1 MSSCCVCMEL
11 CTDKAVVRTPS
22 APTPSTEIPQILR
35 TVGPP
40 EGAPP
45 RRLRPSFA
53 PDLPLHLSH
62 ARHAA
67 QALINCGHIY
77 HLSCARRWFQ
87 TKGKSERG
95 RPAHAPCPKCKEPY
109 DMGSAVT
116 VFMDVP
122 KDERGEILF
131 SPTPFPTR
139 AGRGD
144 VPDDADGAVV
154 DDDDADAVVLDSP
167 RDGADRPGDTAGGD
181 AATRREV
188 ASLRRDLRREQTRAR
203 EADDRAARAEMA
215 AERADRLEEERDAL
229 QTELARREQ
238 RENNALYEARTAKA
252 KAKKASDE
260 LSSRLAEF
268 QRAQSKLAY
277 VENQRRLERDL
288 NEGVSMAETEL
299 LNRFRREEPRSAVET
314 LCRSLAGKNRQ
325 LARQID
331 EYGKLVRRVKQLERG
346 GGGVGG
352 GGGGAPVA
360 GSTGAGSIPTGS
372 APPSPGFGKEKTGE
386 PGKERGGGGAAGGG
400 RLDRSKR
407 RAWGADDEDAWDDV
421 AAADAD
427 DALRLRRPLRDA
439 NAGFEKGLGSVDFS
453 KGSFGRVAMA
463 KGLGA
468 FDDHGLGRV
477 SRAAAAGGKGKR
489 ARGGGGASGE
499 ELLDDIL
506 SGLDLPK
513 TRAEEKVRKPTS
525 SSGGGDFGSFSR
537 RFGSAAA
544 AATAEGSGGG
554 DGGSFVIHGADGR
567 GGRTKVIR
575 AAGSAR

>member
-1 MSSCCVCMEL
+1 MEM

-22 APTPSTEIPQILR
+22 APTPSTAIPQILR
-35 TVGPP
+35 TVGAP
-40 EGAPP
+40 EGALLGASNP
-45 RRLRPSFA
+45 RSRLTVHSTSPTPA
-53 PDLPLHLSH
+53 T
-62 ARHAA
+62 A

-144 VPDDADGAVV
+144 VPDDVP
-154 DDDDADAVVLDSP
+154 DDDGVVVLDSP
-167 RDGADRPGDTAGGD
+167 RDGADRSGDDTAGAATGEPG
-181 AATRREV
+181 ATRREV

-215 AERADRLEEERDAL
+215 AERAERLEEERDAL
-229 QTELARREQ
+229 QTELARRES
-238 RENNALYEARTAKA
+238 RENNALFEARTAKA

-288 NEGVSMAETEL
+288 NEGVSMAEAEL
-299 LNRFRREEPRSAVET
+299 LARFRREEPRSAVET

-346 GGGVGG
+346 VER

-360 GSTGAGSIPTGS
+360 GSTGAGSNPTGS
-372 APPSPGFGKEKTGE
+372 AKEPPSPERV
-386 PGKERGGGGAAGGG
+386 GKERTGGDGKDSIAAGG

-407 RAWGADDEDAWDDV
+407 RAWGADDDDIWDDV
-421 AAADAD
+421 AGNADAD
-427 DALRLRRPLRDA
+427 DALRLRCPMRDA
-439 NAGFEKGLGSVDFS
+439 NGSTAPSNEKDLAKVDFS
-453 KGSFGRVAMA
+453 KGLGSFGATKKA

-477 SRAAAAGGKGKR
+477 SRGASGKNKR
-489 ARGGGGASGE
+489 ARGGASGE

-506 SGLDLPK
+506 SGLDLPAK
-513 TRAEEKVRKPTS
+513 GRGEEKVRKPTS
-525 SSGGGDFGSFSR
+525 SGGDFGSFSR

-544 AATAEGSGGG
+544 ATAEGSGA

>member
-1 MSSCCVCMEL
+1 
-11 CTDKAVVRTPS
+11 
-22 APTPSTEIPQILR
+22 
-35 TVGPP
+35 
-40 EGAPP
+40 
-45 RRLRPSFA
+45 
-53 PDLPLHLSH
+53 
-62 ARHAA
+62 
-67 QALINCGHIY
+67 
-77 HLSCARRWFQ
+77 
-87 TKGKSERG
+87 
-95 RPAHAPCPKCKEPY
+95 
-109 DMGSAVT
+109 MGSAVT

-131 SPTPFPTR
+131 SPTR
-139 AGRGD
+139 AGCGD
-144 VPDDADGAVV
+144 VPDVPDDVVV
-154 DDDDADAVVLDSP
+154 DDDGAVVLDSP
-167 RDGADRPGDTAGGD
+167 REGADRPGDTAVGD
-181 AATRREV
+181 GATRREV

-215 AERADRLEEERDAL
+215 AERADRLEEELA
-229 QTELARREQ
+229 TVNAELSRREQ

-268 QRAQSKLAY
+268 QRAQSKLTY
-277 VENQRRLERDL
+277 IENQRRLERDL
-288 NEGVSMAETEL
+288 NEGVSMAEAEL
-299 LNRFRREEPRSAVET
+299 LARFRREEPRSAVET

-346 GGGVGG
+346 GAGPA
-352 GGGGAPVA
+352 GGGAPVA

-372 APPSPGFGKEKTGE
+372 APPSPGMGKEPTGD
-386 PGKERGGGGAAGGG
+386 GKVRGAAGGG

-421 AAADAD
+421 VSADAD

-439 NAGFEKGLGSVDFS
+439 NASKGLGSVDFS
-453 KGSFGRVAMA
+453 KGSFGRVAKA

-477 SRAAAAGGKGKR
+477 SRAAAAAAGGKGKR
-489 ARGGGGASGE
+489 ARNGGASGE

-506 SGLDLPK
+506 SGLDLPIS
-513 TRAEEKVRKPTS
+513 RAEEKVGKPTSS
-525 SSGGGDFGSFSR
+525 SSGGGDFGSFAR

-544 AATAEGSGGG
+544 ASSAAEGSGA

>member
-1 MSSCCVCMEL
+1 MVPDEGQVRARASSAR
-11 CTDKAVVRTPS
+11 AVPKVQG
-22 APTPSTEIPQILR
+22 ALR
-35 TVGPP
+35 HGQR
-40 EGAPP
+40 G
-45 RRLRPSFA
+45 
-53 PDLPLHLSH
+53 DGLHG
-62 ARHAA
+62 RA
-67 QALINCGHIY
+67 QGR
-77 HLSCARRWFQ
+77 ARRDFILPDAIPDA
-87 TKGKSERG
+87 R
-95 RPAHAPCPKCKEPY
+95 RARRH
-109 DMGSAVT
+109 
-116 VFMDVP
+116 VP
-122 KDERGEILF
+122 
-131 SPTPFPTR
+131 
-139 AGRGD
+139 
-144 VPDDADGAVV
+144 
-154 DDDDADAVVLDSP
+154 DDADAVVLDSP

-346 GGGVGG
+346 WGGWRR
-352 GGGGAPVA
+352 GGAPVA

-386 PGKERGGGGAAGGG
+386 LGKERGGGAAGAAGWTVPS
-400 RLDRSKR
+400 D
-407 RAWGADDEDAWDDV
+407 
-421 AAADAD
+421 
-427 DALRLRRPLRDA
+427 
-439 NAGFEKGLGSVDFS
+439 
-453 KGSFGRVAMA
+453 
-463 KGLGA
+463 
-468 FDDHGLGRV
+468 
-477 SRAAAAGGKGKR
+477 
-489 ARGGGGASGE
+489 ARGA
-499 ELLDDIL
+499 
-506 SGLDLPK
+506 PTTK
-513 TRAEEKVRKPTS
+513 TRGMTSPRRTRTTRCDCAVR
-525 SSGGGDFGSFSR
+525 
-537 RFGSAAA
+537 
-544 AATAEGSGGG
+544 
-554 DGGSFVIHGADGR
+554 
-567 GGRTKVIR
+567 
-575 AAGSAR
+575 

>member
-1 MSSCCVCMEL
+1 
-11 CTDKAVVRTPS
+11 
-22 APTPSTEIPQILR
+22 
-35 TVGPP
+35 
-40 EGAPP
+40 
-45 RRLRPSFA
+45 
-53 PDLPLHLSH
+53 
-62 ARHAA
+62 
-67 QALINCGHIY
+67 
-77 HLSCARRWFQ
+77 
-87 TKGKSERG
+87 
-95 RPAHAPCPKCKEPY
+95 
-109 DMGSAVT
+109 MGSAVT

-131 SPTPFPTR
+131 SPTR
-139 AGRGD
+139 AGCGD
-144 VPDDADGAVV
+144 VPDVPDDVV
-154 DDDDADAVVLDSP
+154 DDDDGAVVLDSP
-167 RDGADRPGDTAGGD
+167 REGADRPGDTAVGD
-181 AATRREV
+181 GATRREV

-215 AERADRLEEERDAL
+215 AERADRLEEELA
-229 QTELARREQ
+229 TVNAELSRREQ

-268 QRAQSKLAY
+268 QRAQSKLTY
-277 VENQRRLERDL
+277 IENQRRLERDL
-288 NEGVSMAETEL
+288 NEGVSMAEAEL
-299 LNRFRREEPRSAVET
+299 LARFRREEPRSAVET

-346 GGGVGG
+346 GAGPA
-352 GGGGAPVA
+352 GGGAPVA

-372 APPSPGFGKEKTGE
+372 APPSPGMGKEPTGD
-386 PGKERGGGGAAGGG
+386 GKVRGAAGGG

-421 AAADAD
+421 DAD
-427 DALRLRRPLRDA
+427 DAFRLRRPLRDA
-439 NAGFEKGLGSVDFS
+439 NASKGLGSVDFS
-453 KGSFGRVAMA
+453 KGSFGRVAKA

-477 SRAAAAGGKGKR
+477 SRAAGAAAAAGGKGKR
-489 ARGGGGASGE
+489 ARNGGASGE

-506 SGLDLPK
+506 SGLDLPIS
-513 TRAEEKVRKPTS
+513 RAEEKVGKPTS
-525 SSGGGDFGSFSR
+525 SSGGGDFGSFAR

-544 AATAEGSGGG
+544 ASSAAEGSGA

>member
-1 MSSCCVCMEL
+1 MEM

-22 APTPSTEIPQILR
+22 APTPSTAIPQILR
-35 TVGPP
+35 TVGAP
-40 EGAPP
+40 EGALLGASNP
-45 RRLRPSFA
+45 RSRLTVHSISPTPA
-53 PDLPLHLSH
+53 T
-62 ARHAA
+62 A

-144 VPDDADGAVV
+144 VPDDVPDDEDGV
-154 DDDDADAVVLDSP
+154 VVLDSP
-167 RDGADRPGDTAGGD
+167 RDGADRSGDDTAGAATGEPG
-181 AATRREV
+181 ATRREV

-215 AERADRLEEERDAL
+215 AERAERLEEERDAL

-252 KAKKASDE
+252 KAKKASDD
-260 LSSRLAEF
+260 LASRLAEF

-299 LNRFRREEPRSAVET
+299 LTRFRREEPRSAVET

-331 EYGKLVRRVKQLERG
+331 EYGKLVRRLKQLERG
-346 GGGVGG
+346 VER

-360 GSTGAGSIPTGS
+360 GSTGAGSNPTGS
-372 APPSPGFGKEKTGE
+372 APPSPGT
-386 PGKERGGGGAAGGG
+386 GKERTGGDGKERAAAGG

-407 RAWGADDEDAWDDV
+407 RAWGADDDDAWDDV
-421 AAADAD
+421 AGNADAD

-439 NAGFEKGLGSVDFS
+439 NASTAAKEKDLSVDFS
-453 KGSFGRVAMA
+453 KDFSKGSGLGSFGATGRVAKA
-463 KGLGA
+463 KGFGA

-477 SRAAAAGGKGKR
+477 SRGASGKNKR
-489 ARGGGGASGE
+489 ARGGASGE

-506 SGLDLPK
+506 SGLDLPAK
-513 TRAEEKVRKPTS
+513 GRGEEKVRKPTAS
-525 SSGGGDFGSFSR
+525 GGDFGSFSR
-537 RFGSAAA
+537 RFGSAAT
-544 AATAEGSGGG
+544 ATAEGSGA

>member
-1 MSSCCVCMEL
+1 MKVRDSSDESSPPHLTSAPWPRRRGRPGRPSVAMSACCVCMEL

-144 VPDDADGAVV
+144 VPDDAD
-154 DDDDADAVVLDSP
+154 AVVLDSP

-203 EADDRAARAEMA
+203 RRTTAPRAPRWPPNAPTVSRRNAMRFKPSSLAENSARTTPSTRREPQ
-215 AERADRLEEERDAL
+215 RRRPRRLPTSCRRGSPSFS
-229 QTELARREQ
+229 ARR
-238 RENNALYEARTAKA
+238 ASWRT
-252 KAKKASDE
+252 
-260 LSSRLAEF
+260 SRI
-268 QRAQSKLAY
+268 S
-277 VENQRRLERDL
+277 
-288 NEGVSMAETEL
+288 GV
-299 LNRFRREEPRSAVET
+299 
-314 LCRSLAGKNRQ
+314 
-325 LARQID
+325 
-331 EYGKLVRRVKQLERG
+331 
-346 GGGVGG
+346 
-352 GGGGAPVA
+352 
-360 GSTGAGSIPTGS
+360 
-372 APPSPGFGKEKTGE
+372 
-386 PGKERGGGGAAGGG
+386 
-400 RLDRSKR
+400 
-407 RAWGADDEDAWDDV
+407 W
-421 AAADAD
+421 
-427 DALRLRRPLRDA
+427 
-439 NAGFEKGLGSVDFS
+439 
-453 KGSFGRVAMA
+453 
-463 KGLGA
+463 
-468 FDDHGLGRV
+468 
-477 SRAAAAGGKGKR
+477 
-489 ARGGGGASGE
+489 SG
-499 ELLDDIL
+499 I
-506 SGLDLPK
+506 
-513 TRAEEKVRKPTS
+513 
-525 SSGGGDFGSFSR
+525 
-537 RFGSAAA
+537 
-544 AATAEGSGGG
+544 
-554 DGGSFVIHGADGR
+554 
-567 GGRTKVIR
+567 
-575 AAGSAR
+575 

>member
-1 MSSCCVCMEL
+1 MEM

-22 APTPSTEIPQILR
+22 APTPSTAIPQILR
-35 TVGPP
+35 TVGAP
-40 EGAPP
+40 EGALLGASNP
-45 RRLRPSFA
+45 RSRLTVHSTSPTPA
-53 PDLPLHLSH
+53 T
-62 ARHAA
+62 A

-144 VPDDADGAVV
+144 VPDDVP
-154 DDDDADAVVLDSP
+154 DDDGVVVLDSP
-167 RDGADRPGDTAGGD
+167 RDGADRSGDDTAGAATGEPG
-181 AATRREV
+181 ATRREV

-215 AERADRLEEERDAL
+215 AERAERLEEERDAL
-229 QTELARREQ
+229 QTELARRES
-238 RENNALYEARTAKA
+238 RENNALFEARTAKA

-288 NEGVSMAETEL
+288 NEGVSMAEAEL
-299 LNRFRREEPRSAVET
+299 LARFRREEPRSAVET

-346 GGGVGG
+346 VER

-360 GSTGAGSIPTGS
+360 GSTGAGSNPTGS
-372 APPSPGFGKEKTGE
+372 AKEPPSPERV
-386 PGKERGGGGAAGGG
+386 GKERTGGDGKDSIAAGG

-407 RAWGADDEDAWDDV
+407 RAWGADDDDIWDDV
-421 AAADAD
+421 AGNADAD

-439 NAGFEKGLGSVDFS
+439 NGSTAPSNEKDLAKVDFS
-453 KGSFGRVAMA
+453 KGLGSFGATKKA

-477 SRAAAAGGKGKR
+477 SRGASGKNKR
-489 ARGGGGASGE
+489 ARGGASGE

-506 SGLDLPK
+506 SGLDLPAK
-513 TRAEEKVRKPTS
+513 GRGEEKVRKPTS
-525 SSGGGDFGSFSR
+525 SGGDFGSFSR

-544 AATAEGSGGG
+544 ATAEGSGA